1 MKEVGLKTH
10 AGPSNGWSWSFIV
23 ITWFGYL

>member
-10 AGPSNGWSWSFIV
+10 AGPSNGWSWSV
-23 ITWFGYL
+23 HCDHMV